1 MVLICESDLADSHA
15 ICEMSF
21 FQSSARSVSIGGSRT
36 IYANE
41 EICAI
46 KP

>member
-21 FQSSARSVSIGGSRT
+21 FFQSSARSVSVVGSRT

-41 EICAI
+41 EIGAF
-46 KP
+46 